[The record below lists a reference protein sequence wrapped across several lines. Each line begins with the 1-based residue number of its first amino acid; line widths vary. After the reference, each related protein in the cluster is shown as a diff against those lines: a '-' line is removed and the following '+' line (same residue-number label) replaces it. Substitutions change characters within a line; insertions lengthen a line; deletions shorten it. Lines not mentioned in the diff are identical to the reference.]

1 MDPRPWHRFYR
12 ATGARDIAAPD
23 FTLVEMLRRRAA
35 RSPEL
40 PALVFGEQVVSFAA
54 LAAQVDAMGRGLVR
68 LGLAPGD
75 RVLLMVPNCPAFVV
89 AYYGILAA
97 GGTVVPVNPLYV
109 PREVAHI
116 AADSGARFL
125 VVADAIRER
134 AAGLQVERTI
144 LVRLAGGAPAPG
156 EVAVEDVLG
165 GGAGADLPAVTPD
178 AAASLQYTGGT
189 TGLPKGAVLTH
200 ANLVA
205 NVLQLT
211 EFGEPVAPGE
221 QRVLTVLPLSHVF
234 GMTCCMHLGMHQGS
248 CLVLFPRFD
257 VDAVMAAIRR
267 HRITAFPGVP
277 TMYVAVLNYPD
288 AESYGI
294 GSIRTLSSGGAPLPQ
309 QVAETFVRR
318 FGAQVGEGYGLS
330 EASPVTHSNPG
341 WARRDGSVGIPLPGT
356 DARIV
361 DLETGT
367 RVLPPG
373 EDGELCIRGPQVMR
387 GYWGKPAE
395 TAAALRQGWL
405 HTGDIA
411 RMDADGYFYIVDRK
425 KDMIIVS
432 GYNVYPR
439 EVEEVLYQH
448 PAVLEAAVVGMRDD
462 YRGEAVQAHVVLR
475 SGATAGAEDIVAFCR
490 QRLAPFKVPRQVLFH
505 AELPKS
511 GAGKI
516 LRRALG
522 ERG

>member
-1 MDPRPWHRFYR
+1 MEARPWHRFYR
-12 ATGARDIAAPD
+12 PGGATGIPPTD
-23 FTLVEMLRRRAA
+23 FTLVDMLRRRAA
-35 RSPEL
+35 ETPGL
-40 PALVFGEQVVSFAA
+40 PAFILRDTVLTFAE
-54 LAAQVDAMGRGLVR
+54 LAAQVEAMGRGLVR
-68 LGLAPGD
+68 AGLAPGD
-75 RVLLMVPNCPAFVV
+75 RALLMVPNCPAFVV

-116 AADSGARFL
+116 AADSGARFM
-125 VVADAIRER
+125 VVADVTRER
-134 AAGLQVERTI
+134 AAGIGVEHTI
-144 LVRLAGGAPAPG
+144 LVRMAGGTAAKG
-156 EVAVEDVLG
+156 EVAMEDLMA
-165 GGAGADLPAVTPD
+165 AGMDTPLPAGEPTPD

-200 ANLVA
+200 RNLVA
-205 NVLQLT
+205 NVLQIAG
-211 EFGEPVAPGE
+211 FAEPMAPGDE
-221 QRVLTVLPLSHVF
+221 RVLTVLPLSHVF
-234 GMTCCMHLGMHQGS
+234 GMTCCMHYGIRQGMTQ
-248 CLVLFPRFD
+248 VLLPRFD
-257 VDAVMAAIRR
+257 LDAVMAAIKR
-267 HRITAFPGVP
+267 HQITAFPGVP

-294 GSIRTLSSGGAPLPQ
+294 ANIRTLSSGGAPLPQ

-318 FGAQVGEGYGLS
+318 FGAQIGEGYGLS
-330 EASPVTHSNPG
+330 EASPVTHTNPA
-341 WARRDGSVGIPLPGT
+341 WARREGTVGIPVPDT

-367 RVLPPG
+367 RVLGPG

-387 GYWGKPAE
+387 GYWNKPEE
-395 TAAALRQGWL
+395 TAATLRDGWL

-411 RMDADGYFYIVDRK
+411 RMDADGYFTIVDRK

-448 PAVLEAAVVGMRDD
+448 PAVLEAAAVGMADS

-475 SGATAGAEDIVAFCR
+475 PGGSADAEAIVAFCR
-490 QRLAPFKVPRQVLFH
+490 ERLAPFKVPRQVVFH

-516 LRRALG
+516 LRRALHD
-522 ERG
+522 